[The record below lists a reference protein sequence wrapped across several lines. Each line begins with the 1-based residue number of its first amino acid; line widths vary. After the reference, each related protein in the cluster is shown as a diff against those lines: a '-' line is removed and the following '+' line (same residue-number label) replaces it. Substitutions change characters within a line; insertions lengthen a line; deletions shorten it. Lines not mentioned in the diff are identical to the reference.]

1 MKKYVQEAT
10 DENIWTSIKNNT
22 FGRNKDI
29 KDSEAEY
36 GEVSIDPQYTEKLL
50 CKKHFYE
57 IEPYYFQDVD
67 DIFNKRKE
75 FGKTIFFTEKEAK
88 AKIDIHLL
96 VEMDKATRKYIG
108 SAIDKWIKKEE
119 KAKTE
124 TLQEENN

>member
-1 MKKYVQEAT
+1 MEEQGRLIKLPCAVGDTVYRIKLNTNACSKCKYFERGYDA
-10 DENIWTSIKNNT
+10 D
-22 FGRNKDI
+22 FCRNKDV
-29 KDSEAEY
+29 KDAEIEY

-88 AKIDIHLL
+88 AK
-96 VEMDKATRKYIG
+96 
-108 SAIDKWIKKEE
+108 
-119 KAKTE
+119 TE